1 LQRALST
8 IVLLGLLLAS
18 AAAFAI
24 TEHLKLIKSPIY
36 GPQVTVDGR
45 RQKVFSPVCHCALDK
60 AEISFKLRHPD
71 SITVSIVDSGR
82 NVIATLPEKVDR
94 RAKKV
99 ITFSWNG
106 RNSAGQVARDGTYQ
120 PQVKL
125 AGARRTILMP
135 NKIGVDTVA
144 PNVVSANVGGGGI
157 LIKGGRGIPIRYV
170 LGEKAHVS
178 VFIRGRRVL
187 LGRRSRPTG
196 KVQWNGKAG
205 GKPLPVGRYVLE
217 VAAVDVAGN
226 ETPPAQRKPVVVR
239 IRYIDLAGMPAH
251 VRRGA
256 SFSVKVRTGAPKYT
270 WKFAGT
276 RGTGKQK
283 LLHLRAPAHRGRYRL
298 VVSAQ
303 HHPTAAIVIVG
314 PQK

>member
-1 LQRALST
+1 MQRALTT

-36 GPQVTVDGR
+36 GPQVT
-45 RQKVFSPVCHCALDK
+45 KTFSPVCNCATGK

-82 NVIATLPEKVDR
+82 NVIVTLPGTVDSP
-94 RAKKV
+94 AKKLL
-99 ITFSWNG
+99 TFTWNG
-106 RNSAGQVARDGTYQ
+106 RTSGGQVAPDGTYQ

-135 NKIGVDTVA
+135 NKIAIDTVA
-144 PNVVSANVGGGGI
+144 PTVVSASVGGGGI
-157 LIKGGRGIPIRYV
+157 LIKGARGIPIRYV
-170 LGEKAHVS
+170 LGEKAHAS

-187 LGRRSRPTG
+187 LGRRSSPTG

-205 GKPLPVGRYVLE
+205 GKPLPVGRYVLG
-217 VAAVDVAGN
+217 VAAVDLSGN

-239 IRYIDLAGMPAH
+239 IRYIALAGTPAH

-256 SFSVKVRTGAPKYT
+256 SFSVKVRTGAPRYT

-276 RGTGKQK
+276 HGTGKQK

-303 HHPTAAIVIVG
+303 GHSTAAIVIVG
-314 PQK
+314 REE